1 MEIEY
6 RSMVSNQLLV
16 TSVDGW
22 NKWKDG
28 HLRTRPASLPNPEVC
43 IWGLLKTYIHV
54 LKVFKV
60 FKLLK
65 TFIHVLKQLRFQSH
79 LPVVCE
85 VGDEECLCVH
95 YDHPGDAAISQSV
108 IIPSWGDTRNSGHQI
123 TR

>member
-43 IWGLLKTYIHV
+43 IWGLVKTYIHV
-54 LKVFKV
+54 LK
-60 FKLLK
+60 L
-65 TFIHVLKQLRFQSH
+65 HFQSH

-85 VGDEECLCVH
+85 VGDEEGLCVH
-95 YDHPGDAAISQSV
+95 HDHPGDAAISHSV
-108 IIPSWGDTRNSGHQI
+108 VIPSWSDTTDPGHHMILLWHI
-123 TR
+123 TCK

>member
-43 IWGLLKTYIHV
+43 IWGLLKTYIH
-54 LKVFKV
+54 L
-60 FKLLK
+60 
-65 TFIHVLKQLRFQSH
+65 LKQLHSQSH

-85 VGDEECLCVH
+85 VGDEEGLCVH
-95 YDHPGDAAISQSV
+95 YDHPGDAAIS
-108 IIPSWGDTRNSGHQI
+108 
-123 TR
+123 

>member
-54 LKVFKV
+54 LKVFK
-60 FKLLK
+60 LLK
-65 TFIHVLKQLRFQSH
+65 TFIHVLKQLRFQNH
-79 LPVVCE
+79 LPVVSE
-85 VGDEECLCVH
+85 VGDEEGLRVN
-95 YDHPGDAAISQSV
+95 YDHPGDYN
-108 IIPSWGDTRNSGHQI
+108 D
-123 TR
+123 